1 MQEQQSPAPSSRGEL
16 DRLIKVNPR
25 IIITCSSQTMAK
37 TPKFIEFQAVLSHK
51 MFNPTNGL
59 LLPTFLVRK
68 LENFFVASDVFNLTI
83 PAPLIMKTVLIPP
96 PTRSILST
104 IRVLIASWGVTPAQ
118 VPSIVS
124 LVLDFQKSP
133 TPSGVIALADFRA
146 SLV

>member
-1 MQEQQSPAPSSRGEL
+1 
-16 DRLIKVNPR
+16 
-25 IIITCSSQTMAK
+25 MAK